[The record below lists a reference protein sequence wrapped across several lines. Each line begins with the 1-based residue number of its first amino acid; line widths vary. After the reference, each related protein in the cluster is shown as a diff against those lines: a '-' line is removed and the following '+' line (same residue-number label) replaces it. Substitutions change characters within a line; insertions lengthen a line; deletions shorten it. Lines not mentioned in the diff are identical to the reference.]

1 MKKLTLSILILLTFA
16 TTYAQ
21 NKLWYKQQAQTWT
34 DALPLGNGRLGA
46 MVYGGV
52 TADHIQFNE
61 ETLWTGKPRD
71 YSNSGAVKYLAQIRQ
86 LLKEGKQKEAEKIGM
101 EHFMG
106 LKDHDELEYEKLR
119 ASWLKKIRADVS
131 FANAVL
137 NVTNWN
143 KMTLPNTNGWEA
155 DGLEGIDG
163 AVWFRGSFIIPQS
176 WKGQKLNIDLGKI
189 RDEDYTYINGKFIGN
204 DEGISKK
211 RHYEIPADLV
221 KIGENSIAIQV
232 VNYFD
237 KGGFAGTKGT
247 EKIFVVYPE
256 GTSAEDGIFISPE
269 WHYQIQDE
277 NPPAYPQ
284 YQASYQP
291 FGDLFLE
298 FAKSKSTPSNYKRDL
313 DISKAVASVSYDLDG
328 IQYQRKYLISA
339 IDQVLAI
346 ELTANKKQRISFKA
360 ILGSSHKAQQFTQ
373 IDKNTLAL
381 KVKVK
386 DGALFGV
393 AQIYITAPKGE
404 ITVHAH
410 DIEVK
415 NANSATIY
423 LAGATNF
430 KTYMDVSGNPMEI
443 SKAQLQKVK
452 AKSFKEIEKAHIK
465 DYQKYFNRFSV
476 QFGDKSNAQLPTD
489 ERILNYT
496 HQKDPALLALYMQYA
511 RYLMISSSRPGTQAP
526 NLQGIWN
533 NLLTPPWGSKYTT
546 NINLQMNYWPVE
558 LLNLSE
564 FTEPLFSLISDLSI
578 SGAKTAKAHYGA
590 PGWVEH
596 HNTDIW
602 RATAPINNSNHGIW
616 QGGSGWLVQHL
627 WEHYLF
633 NQDKAFL
640 KNTAYPL
647 MKSSARFYKSNLVK
661 DEKTGWLIST
671 PSNSPENGG
680 LVAGPTMDHQIIRSL
695 FERCI
700 KASEILNE
708 DKAFADSLK
717 SMLAQIAPNQIGKH
731 GQLQEWLQD
740 VDDTSNTHRHVSHLW
755 GVYPGNDINYLK
767 NPETMDASKQSL
779 LYRGDEGT
787 GWSIAWKVN
796 LWARYKD
803 GDHAL
808 MMLDKLLTPAEIDG
822 EQKERGGV
830 YRNMFDAHPPF
841 QIDGNFGGSA
851 GIVEMLLQSQNGT
864 LDILPALP
872 TGLPDGE
879 LTGLKAR
886 GAYVIDL
893 KWSNGKLNLLTIKP
907 EKTGTCT
914 VNYLDKSLTFLAKAG
929 KTYHFNQQLQKR

>member
-1 MKKLTLSILILLTFA
+1 MKQLILIIFFLSTCLGLS
-16 TTYAQ
+16 AQ
-21 NKLWYKQQAQTWT
+21 NKLWYKQEAQAWT

-52 TADHIQFNE
+52 ETDHIQFNE

-71 YSNSGAVKYLAQIRQ
+71 YSNPGAVKYLAQIRQ
-86 LLKEGKQKEAEKIGM
+86 LLNDGKQKEAEEIGM

-106 LKDHDELEYEKLR
+106 LKDHDEVEYEKLR
-119 ASWLKKIRADVS
+119 TSWLKKIRSDVS
-131 FANAVL
+131 LAKADL
-137 NVTNWN
+137 PIAEWKT
-143 KMTLPNTNGWEA
+143 MTLPTNNGWET
-155 DGLEGIDG
+155 DGLEGLDG
-163 AVWFRGSFIIPQS
+163 AVWFRSTFEVPAN
-176 WKGQKLNIDLGKI
+176 WKGKKLYVDLGKI

-221 KIGENSIAIQV
+221 KRGKNSIAIQV
-232 VNYFD
+232 INYFD
-237 KGGFAGTKGT
+237 KGGFAGTKGSDR
-247 EKIFVVYPE
+247 IFVVYPE
-256 GTSAEDGIFISPE
+256 GTKAEEGIAISPN

-298 FAKSKSTPSNYKRDL
+298 FAKGKSIPNNYRRDL
-313 DISKAVASVSYDLDG
+313 DISKAIASVSYEQDG
-328 IQYQRKYLISA
+328 IQFKRKYLISA
-339 IDQVLAI
+339 PDQTLAI
-346 ELTANKKQRISFKA
+346 ELSANQKQSISFKA

-373 IDKNTLAL
+373 IDDHTLAL
-381 KVKVK
+381 KVQVK

-393 AQIYITAPKGE
+393 CQLYISAPKGQ

-423 LAGATNF
+423 LVGATNF
-430 KTYMDVSGNPMEI
+430 KNYQDVSANPMEI
-443 SKAQLQKVK
+443 TKAQLEKLK
-452 AKSFKEIEKAHIK
+452 SKSFTSLEKAHIK
-465 DYQKYFNRFSV
+465 DYQSYYNRFAV
-476 QFGDKSNAQLPTD
+476 NFGGEDQSEIPTD
-489 ERILNYT
+489 QRILNYT
-496 HQKDPALLALYMQYA
+496 HQKDPALLALYIQYA
-511 RYLMISSSRPGTQAP
+511 RYLLISSSRPGTQAP

-546 NINLQMNYWPVE
+546 NINLEMNYWSAE
-558 LLNLSE
+558 SLNLSDL
-564 FTEPLFSLISDLSI
+564 TAPLFSLVKDLAV
-578 SGAKTAKAHYGA
+578 SGAKTAKVHYGA

-633 NQDKAFL
+633 TQDREFL
-640 KNTAYPL
+640 KETAYPL
-647 MKSSARFYKSNLVK
+647 MKSSAEFYKYNLVK
-661 DEKTGWLIST
+661 DDKTGWLISS
-671 PSNSPENGG
+671 PSNSPEHGG

-708 DKAFADSLK
+708 GKAFADSLRMMV
-717 SMLAQIAPNQIGKH
+717 SQIAPNQIGKH

-740 VDDTSNTHRHVSHLW
+740 IDDTADTHRHVSHLW
-755 GVYPGNDINYLK
+755 GVYPGNDINYIK
-767 NPETMDASKQSL
+767 NPKVMEASKQSL

-803 GDHAL
+803 GNHAL
-808 MMLDKLLTPAEIDG
+808 MMMDKLLSPAENG
-822 EQKERGGV
+822 NASERGGV

-841 QIDGNFGGSA
+841 QIDGNFGGAA
-851 GIVEMLLQSQNGT
+851 GLAEMLLQSQNGS

-872 TGLPDGE
+872 SGLPNGE
-879 LTGLKAR
+879 VKGMKAR
-886 GAYVIDL
+886 GAYTIAM
-893 KWSNGKLNLLTIKP
+893 KWNDGILAHLEIRPAITEKCTINYKGKT
-907 EKTGTCT
+907 T
-914 VNYLDKSLTFLAKAG
+914 TFLAKAG
-929 KTYHFNQQLQKR
+929 KNYRFNKELQKK

>member
-1 MKKLTLSILILLTFA
+1 MKKTFLIFLLFITVSSL
-16 TTYAQ
+16 YAQ
-21 NKLWYKQQAQTWT
+21 NKLWYNQEAQAWT

-52 TADHIQFNE
+52 ETDHIQFNE
-61 ETLWTGKPRD
+61 ETLWTGRPRD
-71 YSNSGAVKYLAQIRQ
+71 YSHPRAVKYLAQIRQ
-86 LLKEGKQKEAEKIGM
+86 LLKEGKQKEAEKVGS

-106 LKDHDELEYEKLR
+106 LKDHDEAEYEKLR
-119 ASWLKKIRADVS
+119 VDWLAKVRKDISLAKADLDVS
-131 FANAVL
+131 KWDTMSL
-137 NVTNWN
+137 PTN
-143 KMTLPNTNGWEA
+143 NGWET
-155 DGLEGIDG
+155 DGLEGVDG
-163 AVWFRGSFIIPQS
+163 AVWFRSTFDVPAN
-176 WKGQKLNIDLGKI
+176 WKGKKLYVDLGKI

-211 RHYEIPADLV
+211 RHYGIPADLV
-221 KIGENSIAIQV
+221 KIGKNSIAVQV
-232 VNYFD
+232 INYFD

-247 EKIFVVYPE
+247 DRIFVVYPE
-256 GTSAEDGIFISPE
+256 GTKAEEGIAISPD
-269 WHYQIQDE
+269 WHYQVQDE

-298 FAKSKSTPSNYKRDL
+298 FAKGKSAPSNYQRDL
-313 DISKAVASVSYDLDG
+313 DISKALASVSYQQDG
-328 IQYQRKYLISA
+328 IEFKRKYLISA
-339 IDQVLAI
+339 QDQVLAI
-346 ELTANKKQRISFKA
+346 ELSANKKQSISFKA
-360 ILGSSHKAQQFTQ
+360 ILGSNHKAQQFIQ
-373 IDKNTLAL
+373 VDDHTLAL

-386 DGALFGV
+386 DGALFGIC
-393 AQIYITAPKGE
+393 QLYIVAPKGK

-410 DIEVK
+410 DIEVE

-423 LAGATNF
+423 LVGATNF
-430 KTYMDVSGNPMEI
+430 KNYQDVSGNPMEI
-443 SKAQLQKVK
+443 TKAQLEKVK
-452 AKSFKEIEKAHIK
+452 SKSFKAVEKAHVK
-465 DYQKYFNRFSV
+465 DYESYFNRFEV
-476 QFGDKSNAQLPTD
+476 NFGGENQSAIPTD
-489 ERILNYT
+489 QRILNYT

-546 NINLQMNYWPVE
+546 NINLEMNYWPVE

-564 FTEPLFSLISDLSI
+564 FAEPLFSMVKDLSV
-578 SGAKTAKAHYGA
+578 SGAKTAKTHYGA

-602 RATAPINNSNHGIW
+602 RSTAPINNSNHGIW

-633 NQDKAFL
+633 NQDLNFL

-647 MKSSARFYKSNLVK
+647 MKSSAQFYQHTLVK

-680 LVAGPTMDHQIIRSL
+680 LVAGPAMDHQIIRSL

-700 KASEILNE
+700 KASEILKMDE
-708 DKAFADSLK
+708 AFADSLK
-717 SMLAQIAPNQIGKH
+717 AMVPQIAPNQIGKY

-740 VDDTSNTHRHVSHLW
+740 IDDTTNTHRHVSHLW
-755 GVYPGNDINYLK
+755 GVFPGNDINYLK
-767 NPETMDASKQSL
+767 NPKIMEASKQSL

-787 GWSIAWKVN
+787 GWSLAWKVN

-803 GDHAL
+803 GNHAL
-808 MMLDKLLTPAEIDG
+808 LMMDKLLSPAEG
-822 EQKERGGV
+822 ANGSENGGV
-830 YRNMFDAHPPF
+830 YRNLFDAHPPF
-841 QIDGNFGGSA
+841 QIDGNFGGAA
-851 GIVEMLLQSQNGT
+851 GLAEMLLQSHNGS

-872 TGLPDGE
+872 SGLPNGE
-879 LTGLKAR
+879 IKGLKAR
-886 GAYVIDL
+886 GAYTIDL
-893 KWSNGKLNLLTIKP
+893 KWSNGTLELLKVKPSVDENCTINYKG
-907 EKTGTCT
+907 KTI
-914 VNYLDKSLTFLAKAG
+914 TFLAKAG
-929 KTYHFNQQLQKR
+929 KTYRFNKELEEK